1 MPTSCPS
8 IDLNICLFRTP
19 EQSLSLRRRQ
29 WQKWVGNGISRF
41 PIAVTRKGWRL
52 SSVVCINPA
61 FSGALET
68 DQHPHEHQQGPDIEL
83 GLGPAVVV
91 KAAHAVIYVPLV
103 SPRHRAGAA
112 LVCLKR
118 QVLAPDQAG
127 FFATRSISADMP

>member
-1 MPTSCPS
+1 
-8 IDLNICLFRTP
+8 
-19 EQSLSLRRRQ
+19 
-29 WQKWVGNGISRF
+29 
-41 PIAVTRKGWRL
+41 
-52 SSVVCINPA
+52 VVCINPA

-112 LVCLKR
+112 LHPRKA
-118 QVLAPDQAG
+118 LAPDQAG